1 MDGLTI
7 AEIPI
12 TDLLEETW
20 EGLLQRL
27 TVDMDPWDI
36 DIVELA
42 HRYRDYVDAL
52 RELHFEISG
61 RMVLTCSVLLRMQ
74 SDDLLASA
82 RPTDRDALIDE
93 LEGAI
98 EEEAAEWEPPEEP
111 EEFALPLFR
120 RPRRQVT
127 VSDLK
132 RALTAA
138 MKVSFRRGKRHAH
151 RVVAE
156 DEENLFDDFELGGPD
171 FGERLHSL
179 FTKIKNLLTGHRVI
193 SFFRLLER
201 GDKDERI
208 SYFFEVLHL
217 VAQGEITCQQEE
229 FLGDITITLPQEVSP
244 REALP
249 REALPR
255 EALAQE

>member
-20 EGLLQRL
+20 EGILQRL
-27 TVDMDPWDI
+27 TVDMDPWNI

-52 RELHFEISG
+52 RELQFEISG

-74 SDDLLASA
+74 SDDLLAAA
-82 RPTDRDALIDE
+82 RPTDRDGLIDE
-93 LEGAI
+93 LEEVI
-98 EEEAAEWEPPEEP
+98 EEEAAQWEAPEEP
-111 EEFALPLFR
+111 DEFSLPLFR
-120 RPRRQVT
+120 SPRRQVT
-127 VSDLK
+127 IFDLG
-132 RALTAA
+132 RALAAA
-138 MKVSFRRGKRHAH
+138 MKVSFRRGKRHAT
-151 RVVAE
+151 RVEEEEE
-156 DEENLFDDFELGGPD
+156 DNLFDDFMLGGED
-171 FGERLHSL
+171 FGQRLHSL

-217 VAQGEITCQQEE
+217 MAQGEITCQQKE
-229 FLGDITITLPQEVSP
+229 FLGDITITMPQEA
-244 REALP
+244 E
-249 REALPR
+249 
-255 EALAQE
+255 

>member
-1 MDGLTI
+1 MNRVDGLTI

-20 EGLLQRL
+20 EGILQRL

-82 RPTDRDALIDE
+82 RPTDRNGLIDE
-93 LEGAI
+93 LEEAI
-98 EEEAAEWEPPEEP
+98 EEEAAQWEAPEEP
-111 EEFALPLFR
+111 EEFSLPLFR

-127 VSDLK
+127 IFDLK

-138 MKVSFRRGKRHAH
+138 MKVSFRRGKRHAR
-151 RVVAE
+151 RVEE
-156 DEENLFDDFELGGPD
+156 DEDDLFDDFELGGQD
-171 FGERLHSL
+171 FGQRLHSL
-179 FTKIKNLLTGHRVI
+179 FTKIKELLTGHRVI

-201 GDKDERI
+201 GDKEERV

-217 VAQGEITCQQEE
+217 AAQGEITCQQEE
-229 FLGDITITLPQEVSP
+229 FLGDITITLPQE
-244 REALP
+244 
-249 REALPR
+249 
-255 EALAQE
+255 

>member
-1 MDGLTI
+1 MDRLTI
-7 AEIPI
+7 TEIPI
-12 TDLLEETW
+12 ADLLEETW
-20 EGLLQRL
+20 EGILQRL
-27 TVDMDPWDI
+27 TVGMDPWDI

-61 RMVLTCSVLLRMQ
+61 RMVLTCSILLRMQ

-82 RPTDRDALIDE
+82 RPTDRDGLIDE

-98 EEEAAEWEPPEEP
+98 EEEIAVWEPPEEP
-111 EEFALPLFR
+111 DEFSLPLFR

-127 VSDLK
+127 IFDLG
-132 RALTAA
+132 RALAAA
-138 MKVSFRRGKRHAH
+138 MKVSFRRSKRHSEH
-151 RVVAE
+151 VEEEE
-156 DEENLFDDFELGGPD
+156 DDLFDYFEIGGQD
-171 FGERLHSL
+171 FGQRLHSL
-179 FTKIKNLLTGHRVI
+179 FTKIKDLLTGHRVI
-193 SFFRLLER
+193 SFFRLLDR

-229 FLGDITITLPQEVSP
+229 FLGDITIMLPE
-244 REALP
+244 
-249 REALPR
+249 
-255 EALAQE
+255 

>member
-1 MDGLTI
+1 MDRLTI

-20 EGLLQRL
+20 EGILQRL
-27 TVDMDPWDI
+27 TVGMDPWDI

-52 RELHFEISG
+52 RELHFDISG
-61 RMVLTCSVLLRMQ
+61 RMVLTCSILLRMQ

-82 RPTDRDALIDE
+82 RPTDRNGLIDE

-98 EEEAAEWEPPEEP
+98 EEEAAEWEPPAEP
-111 EEFALPLFR
+111 DEFSLPLFR

-127 VSDLK
+127 IFDLG
-132 RALTAA
+132 RAFAAA
-138 MKVSFRRGKRHAH
+138 MKVSFRRGKRHDE
-151 RVVAE
+151 RGVEEEE
-156 DEENLFDDFELGGPD
+156 DDLFDDFELGGQG
-171 FGERLHSL
+171 FGQRLHSL
-179 FTKIKNLLTGHRVI
+179 FEKIKDLLTGHRVI

-217 VAQGEITCQQEE
+217 AAQGEITCQQEE
-229 FLGDITITLPQEVSP
+229 FLGDITIMLPEGG
-244 REALP
+244 RD
-249 REALPR
+249 
-255 EALAQE
+255 

>member
-20 EGLLQRL
+20 EGILQRL

-61 RMVLTCSVLLRMQ
+61 RMVLTCSILLRMQ

-82 RPTDRDALIDE
+82 RPTDRSELIDE

-98 EEEAAEWEPPEEP
+98 EEEAAQWEAPEEP

-127 VSDLK
+127 IFDLR
-132 RALTAA
+132 RAFTAA
-138 MKVSFRRGKRHAH
+138 MKVSFRRGKRHAQ
-151 RVVAE
+151 RVEEEE
-156 DEENLFDDFELGGPD
+156 DDLFDDFELGGPD
-171 FGERLHSL
+171 FGQRLHSL
-179 FTKIKNLLTGHRVI
+179 FTKIKNLLRGHRVI

-201 GDKDERI
+201 GDKDERV

-217 VAQGEITCQQEE
+217 AAQGEIACQQEE
-229 FLGDITITLPQEVSP
+229 FLGDITIMLPQ
-244 REALP
+244 EALP
-249 REALPR
+249 REALP
-255 EALAQE
+255 QE

>member
-1 MDGLTI
+1 MNRMDGLTI

-12 TDLLEETW
+12 ADLLEETW
-20 EGLLQRL
+20 EGILQRL
-27 TVDMDPWDI
+27 TVGMDPWDI

-42 HRYRDYVDAL
+42 RRYRDYVDAL

-82 RPTDRDALIDE
+82 RPTDRNELIEE

-98 EEEAAEWEPPEEP
+98 EEEESQWEPPDEP
-111 EEFALPLFR
+111 EEFSLPLFR

-127 VSDLK
+127 IFDLK

-138 MKVSFRRGKRHAH
+138 MKVSFRRNKRHSE
-151 RVVAE
+151 RVFEEEE
-156 DEENLFDDFELGGPD
+156 DGLFDDFELGGPD
-171 FGERLHSL
+171 FSQRLHSL
-179 FTKIKNLLTGHRVI
+179 FTKIKNLLSGRRVL

-201 GDKDERI
+201 GDKDERV

-217 VAQGEITCQQEE
+217 MAQGEITCEQEE
-229 FLGDITITLPQEVSP
+229 FLGDIIIMLPQGAEQG
-244 REALP
+244 AG
-249 REALPR
+249 
-255 EALAQE
+255 